1 MDSGQRLLR
10 AALRLDLAT
19 FIHRTF
25 LEVSPGADVKMTWY
39 MQAIAYHLQLCA
51 ERKITRLIINIP
63 PRYGKSIS
71 CSVAFVAWPDGTE
84 LWCEGVVEGVI
95 ATERRGSTGWG
106 YDPVFQPIEG
116 GGRTFAEM
124 GADAKNAMSHRAR
137 AFRALAAA
145 LRER

>member
-1 MDSGQRLLR
+1 MTEARSVSEGFLGVIVLDTRFPRPPGDIGSPETWTR
-10 AALRLDLAT
+10 A
-19 FIHRTF
+19 
-25 LEVSPGADVKMTWY
+25 G
-39 MQAIAYHLQLCA
+39 
-51 ERKITRLIINIP
+51 IP
-63 PRYGKSIS
+63 ARFVT
-71 CSVAFVAWPDGTE
+71 VAFVAWPDGPE

-106 YDPVFQPIEG
+106 YDPVFQPLEG